1 MSLAIYSSAA
11 FSNAS
16 GLAVAAGAAVEVRR
30 ESDAALAAIFED
42 RAGATQITQPGF
54 AADASGRFTFFAAG
68 NETYRVTVDDGTES
82 FTLRYQA
89 CGNAAERD
97 VGVADGVA
105 SLDGSGAVEQEPA
118 SKGQPDGI
126 APLDGDG
133 KVYGASPAELGYL
146 AGVVSG
152 IQAQIDVQI
161 DALAD
166 RGAAAW
172 IRFNMAT
179 DAIVASFNVSS
190 ITDEATGFDTIV
202 WDTDF
207 ASADYAVVA
216 SGVETG
222 VAINTVACDNYA
234 ASQCLILCRDLFN
247 INTDGTLV
255 SVIAFGAQA

>member
-68 NETYRVTVDDGTES
+68 NETYRVTVDDGAES

-97 VGVADGVA
+97 VGVAGGVA
-105 SLDGSGAVEQEPA
+105 SF
-118 SKGQPDGI
+118 
-126 APLDGDG
+126 
-133 KVYGASPAELGYL
+133 
-146 AGVVSG
+146 
-152 IQAQIDVQI
+152 
-161 DALAD
+161 DALAG

-172 IRFNMAT
+172 IKFNMVT
-179 DAIVASFNVSS
+179 DAIAASFNVSS

-207 ASADYAVVA
+207 ASADYTVVA

-222 VAINTVACDNYA
+222 MGFDVVACVGYA
-234 ASQCLILCRDLFN
+234 ASHCLIMCRN
-247 INTDGTLV
+247 PANANTDGTLV
-255 SVIAFGAQA
+255 SAVAFGAQV

>member
-97 VGVADGVA
+97 VGVAGGVA
-105 SLDGSGAVEQEPA
+105 SF
-118 SKGQPDGI
+118 
-126 APLDGDG
+126 
-133 KVYGASPAELGYL
+133 
-146 AGVVSG
+146 
-152 IQAQIDVQI
+152 

-172 IRFNMAT
+172 IKFNMAT
-179 DAIVASFNVSS
+179 DAIAASFNVSS
-190 ITDEATGFDTIV
+190 ITDGSLGRDTIV

-207 ASADYAVVA
+207 ISADYTVVA
-216 SGVETG
+216 SGMEANVDLDA
-222 VAINTVACDNYA
+222 VAGEFYA
-234 ASQCLILCRDLFN
+234 ASQCSILCRNLSN
-247 INTDGTLV
+247 IDTDGTLV
-255 SVIAFGAQA
+255 SVVAFGAQV

>member
-152 IQAQIDVQI
+152 IQAQID
-161 DALAD
+161 ALDD

-179 DAIVASFNVSS
+179 DAIAASFNVSS

-222 VAINTVACDNYA
+222 VAINVVACDNYA
-234 ASQCLILCRDLFN
+234 ASQCLILCRDLVADVN
-247 INTDGTLV
+247 NDGTLV
-255 SVIAFGAQA
+255 SVVAFGAQV

>member
-1 MSLAIYSSAA
+1 VSLAIYSSAA

-97 VGVADGVA
+97 VGVADG
-105 SLDGSGAVEQEPA
+105 
-118 SKGQPDGI
+118 I

-152 IQAQIDVQI
+152 IQAQID
-161 DALAD
+161 D

-179 DAIVASFNVSS
+179 DAIAASFNVSS
-190 ITDEATGFDTIV
+190 ITDAGTGRDTIV

-207 ASADYAVVA
+207 ASADYTVVA
-216 SGVETG
+216 SGMESGVEL
-222 VAINTVACDNYA
+222 VAVACESYA
-234 ASQCLILCRDLFN
+234 ASQCLILCRNLSGID
-247 INTDGTLV
+247 TDGTLV
-255 SVIAFGAQA
+255 SVVAFGAQA

>member
-97 VGVADGVA
+97 VGVAGGVA
-105 SLDGSGAVEQEPA
+105 SF
-118 SKGQPDGI
+118 
-126 APLDGDG
+126 
-133 KVYGASPAELGYL
+133 
-146 AGVVSG
+146 
-152 IQAQIDVQI
+152 

-179 DAIVASFNVSS
+179 DAIAASFNVSS
-190 ITDEATGFDTIV
+190 ITDVATGYDTIV

-216 SGVETG
+216 SGVEVG
-222 VAINTVACDNYA
+222 VALDAVACDNYG
-234 ASQCLILCRDLFN
+234 ASQCLILCRNLDN
-247 INTDGTLV
+247 VNRDGTLI
-255 SVIAFGAQA
+255 SVVAFGAQA